1 MGKVVSASGYAHN
14 SADLTKSRNG
24 GGTMHFIFEVHVKS
38 GYKDEFIEVVV
49 IGEFE
54 EPKWQVL
61 PE

>member
-1 MGKVVSASGYAHN
+1 
-14 SADLTKSRNG
+14 
-24 GGTMHFIFEVHVKS
+24 MHFIFEVHVKS